1 MKRMSKFDYAPENMG
16 EEFAFF
22 AGRVVALEAVM
33 NKDDNNYI
41 DKEDVAAILGIEF
54 KGKKE

>member
-1 MKRMSKFDYAPENMG
+1 MNKFDYVPENMG

-22 AGRVVALEAVM
+22 AGRVVALEAIM